1 MEDIQGFANRF
12 WGVTAVKNTTSSTV
26 IPTRVLDRSE
36 LESLMAS
43 IGGFLIALGFT
54 PLANTPRLLNY
65 AVETRRG
72 RRKEQVMVQVTDLP
86 IEFTAEDGSSQSIAA
101 AYAFGIAA
109 PGTLLQG
116 IADIISPYQ
125 IELEQASAN
134 AGQLLKGKKFDKKVP
149 GVSCDHCRFVQEVT
163 VPIEIE
169 RVEGARGYG
178 PGGKATV
185 VCSNCGKP
193 FEVDWDNVVIEIDIT
208 R

>member
-1 MEDIQGFANRF
+1 
-12 WGVTAVKNTTSSTV
+12 VKNKASSTV
-26 IPTRVLDRSE
+26 IATRVLDQSE

-43 IGGFLIALGFT
+43 VGGFLIAQGFT
-54 PLANTPRLLNY
+54 PLAHSPRLLNY
-65 AVETRRG
+65 ALETRRG
-72 RRKEQVMVQVTDLP
+72 RCKAQVMVQVTDLP
-86 IEFTAEDGSSQSIAA
+86 IEFTAEDGSSQRIAA

-116 IADIISPYQ
+116 ITDLIAPYQ

-149 GVSCDHCRFVQEVT
+149 GVSCDQCGFVQEVT

-169 RVEGARGYG
+169 RVEGTQGYG
-178 PGGKATV
+178 PGGKVTV
-185 VCSNCGKP
+185 VCCNCGKP